1 MAQRAT
7 PIPIGDPQAD
17 PKVQID
23 ANGNVTGGGTIN
35 NGGVLKIDVDAY
47 PAGYNQCQV
56 SVAFVAWGNT
66 EDTSGIP
73 GGTIKVGS

>member
-7 PIPIGDPQAD
+7 PIPIVDDPQD
-17 PKVQID
+17 PKVHID
-23 ANGNVTGGGTIN
+23 ANGNVTGGGTLN

-47 PAGYNQCQV
+47 PPGYNQCLVTVTCTGWANIQ
-56 SVAFVAWGNT
+56 
-66 EDTSGIP
+66 DTSGIP

>member
-7 PIPIGDPQAD
+7 PIPITGSQD
-17 PKVQID
+17 PKIEID
-23 ANGNVTGGGTIN
+23 ANGNVTGGGTLN
-35 NGGVLKIDVDAY
+35 NGGVLKIDVTGY
-47 PAGYNQCQV
+47 KTGYNQCQV
-56 SVAFVAWGNT
+56 VVTVTGWGNT